1 MVTGAG
7 RQEMEVNLKDDKT
20 HMTLKKTRSYL
31 TVAITPILFPSLPPS
46 LSLKTEKKNDSTIG
60 RLYKR

>member
-46 LSLKTEKKNDSTIG
+46 LSLKTEKK
-60 RLYKR
+60 K

>member
-31 TVAITPILFPSLPPS
+31 TVAITPILFPSPPPS
-46 LSLKTEKKNDSTIG
+46 LSLKTEKK
-60 RLYKR
+60 

>member
-31 TVAITPILFPSLPPS
+31 TVAITPILFPSPPPS
-46 LSLKTEKKNDSTIG
+46 LSLKTEKKMTP
-60 RLYKR
+60 L